1 MTLAPSNRIHIAC
14 GAKLVSLLA
23 QKAYLVPSGRYRFRD
38 RDDILKPLFAAIEI
52 ALNNVS
58 HYTTTTRRSVT
69 VCKYM
74 IGSLLLILLTVRL
87 TVYEYDM
94 DRK

>member
-14 GAKLVSLLA
+14 GAKLVSILA
-23 QKAYLVPSGRYRFRD
+23 QKAYVVRSDRYCFRD

-58 HYTTTTRRSVT
+58 HYTTTKRRSVT
-69 VCKYM
+69 VCKHM

>member
-1 MTLAPSNRIHIAC
+1 MRSD
-14 GAKLVSLLA
+14 
-23 QKAYLVPSGRYRFRD
+23 RYCFRD

-58 HYTTTTRRSVT
+58 HYTTTIRRSVT